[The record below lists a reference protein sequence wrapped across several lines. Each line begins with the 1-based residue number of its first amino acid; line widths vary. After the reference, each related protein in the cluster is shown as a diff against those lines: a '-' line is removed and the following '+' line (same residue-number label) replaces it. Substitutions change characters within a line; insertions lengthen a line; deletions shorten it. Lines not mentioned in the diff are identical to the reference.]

1 MIKMQIIVL
10 KFALFDVHFYD
21 QFVIKANQSPIT
33 WIMLLH
39 GRPLF

>member
-1 MIKMQIIVL
+1 MYIFMINL
-10 KFALFDVHFYD
+10 L
-21 QFVIKANQSPIT
+21 IKANQSPIT